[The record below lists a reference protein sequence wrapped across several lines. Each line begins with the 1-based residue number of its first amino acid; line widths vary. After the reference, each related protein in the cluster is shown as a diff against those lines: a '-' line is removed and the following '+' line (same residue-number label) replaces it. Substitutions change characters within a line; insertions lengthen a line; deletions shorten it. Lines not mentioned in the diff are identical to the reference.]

1 MDVYQKAYDRYLSR
15 INANM
20 LSRFEDARK
29 NFENSL
35 KLFDG
40 QPTRL
45 NVAYQIV
52 RKELGKYQ
60 LNGDL
65 IRYLDELARQERYKE
80 INKFLRQ

>member
-1 MDVYQKAYDRYLSR
+1 MESYHEAYSRYQRR
-15 INANM
+15 VNPHM
-20 LSRFEDARK
+20 LTRFEDRRK

-35 KLFDG
+35 KLFG
-40 QPTRL
+40 NQPTRL
-45 NVAYQIV
+45 NVAYQMV